1 MSWKK
6 YFKVVDQNTMGYSQ
20 SQGLTPP
27 ARRNYNS
34 FLPEV
39 YAGHPNRL
47 DRYYQYDQMDTDPEI
62 NAALDIISEFCTETT
77 TENGTTFQFEFNT
90 QATDTEIK
98 VLKESLISWYRQN
111 DFDKRMFRIFRST
124 LKYGDQVFVR
134 DPESLTLNHVAMT
147 HVSKVFVDES
157 EGKKPETYQCTNLNI
172 NLAAKTMTQQ
182 QPGSAESYSTTQPV
196 PAGSAAARGGPAP
209 YGMNSSGGTV
219 GGGRFDKQQNQ
230 TNVDAKHVCHISLNE
245 GIDANWPFGTS
256 VLEHVF
262 KVYKQKEL
270 LEDAIIIYRLQRAPE
285 RRIFYID
292 VGNMP
297 AHMAMQ
303 FVERVK
309 NEIHQR
315 RIPSITGGGQ
325 NIMDATYN
333 PLSTSEDYFFP
344 QTADGRGSKVDTL
357 PGGQNLSEIDDLKFF
372 TNKLFRGLRIPSSYL
387 PTGADDSERAL
398 NDGKVGTS
406 LIQEL
411 RFNKYCIRL
420 QSLISPALDQEFKI
434 YLKMRGI
441 NIDTSMFDLKF
452 AEPQNFAAY
461 KEIELDTVRINNFN
475 TLQALP
481 YISKR
486 WALKR
491 YLGLSEEE
499 VADNEQ
505 AWSIENKDKLPPGA
519 DQSGALGASTPNMSA
534 VDITAGGLEGDL
546 GQFGSETPA
555 EAGAGAGTLGAPP
568 AGGAPGLG
576 GLGPI

>member
-6 YFKVVDQNTMGYSQ
+6 YFKVVDQTTINPQ
-20 SQGLTPP
+20 QGGSWPTQP

-62 NAALDIISEFCTETT
+62 NAALDIIAEFCTETT
-77 TENGTTFQFEFNT
+77 TENGTSFEFKFNS

-98 VLKESLISWYRQN
+98 VLKESLIAWYRQN
-111 DFDKRMFRIFRST
+111 DFDKRIFRVFRNT
-124 LKYGDQVFVR
+124 LKYGDQIFIR
-134 DPESLTLNHVAMT
+134 DPESLILHHTAMNHVA
-147 HVSKVFVDES
+147 KVIVDES
-157 EGKKPETYQCTNLNI
+157 EGKEPESYVVTNI
-172 NLAAKTMTQQ
+172 NVNLQAKTMTQVN
-182 QPGSAESYSTTQPV
+182 PGSAESYSTTQPI
-196 PAGSAAARGGPAP
+196 PAGSAAARGGPLP
-209 YGMNSSGGTV
+209 YGQGSV
-219 GGGRFDKQQNQ
+219 GSAGGRFDKQQNQ
-230 TNVDAKHVCHISLNE
+230 VAVDAKHVCHISLNE

-256 VLEHVF
+256 VLEYVF

-292 VGNMP
+292 VGNLP

-315 RIPSITGGGQ
+315 RIPSVTGGGQ

-357 PGGQNLSEIDDLKFF
+357 PGGSNLSEIDDLKFF

-387 PTGADDSERAL
+387 PTGADDSERAFQ
-398 NDGKVGTS
+398 DGKVGTS

-411 RFNKYCIRL
+411 RFNKYCQRL
-420 QSLISPALDQEFKI
+420 QSLVSPAFDQEFKI

-461 KEIELDTVRINNFN
+461 KEVELDTVRINNFN
-475 TLQALP
+475 TIQGVS

-491 YLGLSEEE
+491 YLGLSDEE
-499 VADNEQ
+499 VVDNES
-505 AWSIENKDKLPPGA
+505 AWAIENPDRLPSSK
-519 DQSGALGASTPNMSA
+519 QTETTMPNMSA

-546 GQFGSETPA
+546 DQFGAE
-555 EAGAGAGTLGAPP
+555 EAGTEPTASAAPGTPP
-568 AGGAPGLG
+568 PGGATPT
-576 GLGPI
+576 

>member
-6 YFKVVDQNTMGYSQ
+6 YFKVVDQTTINPQ
-20 SQGLTPP
+20 QGGSWPTQP

-62 NAALDIISEFCTETT
+62 NAALDIIAEFCTETT
-77 TENGTTFQFEFNT
+77 TENGTSFEFKFNS

-98 VLKESLISWYRQN
+98 VLKESLIAWYRQN
-111 DFDKRMFRIFRST
+111 DFDKRIFRIFRNT
-124 LKYGDQVFVR
+124 LKYGDQIFVR
-134 DPESLTLNHVAMT
+134 DPETLTLHHTAMNHVA
-147 HVSKVFVDES
+147 KVIVDES
-157 EGKKPETYQCTNLNI
+157 EGKEPESYVVTNI
-172 NLAAKTMTQQ
+172 NVNLQAKTMTQVN
-182 QPGSAESYSTTQPV
+182 PGSAESYSTTQPI
-196 PAGSAAARGGPAP
+196 PAGSAAARGGPQP
-209 YGMNSSGGTV
+209 YGQGAPGSA
-219 GGGRFDKQQNQ
+219 GGRFDKQQNQ
-230 TNVDAKHVCHISLNE
+230 VAVDAKHICHVSLNE

-256 VLEHVF
+256 VLEYVF

-292 VGNMP
+292 VGNLP

-315 RIPSITGGGQ
+315 RIPSVTGGGQ

-357 PGGQNLSEIDDLKFF
+357 PGGSNLSEIDDLKFF

-387 PTGADDSERAL
+387 PTGADDSERAFQ
-398 NDGKVGTS
+398 DGKVGTS

-411 RFNKYCIRL
+411 RFNKYCQRL
-420 QSLISPALDQEFKI
+420 QSLVSPAFDQEFKI

-441 NIDTSMFDLKF
+441 NIDTSMFDLRF

-461 KEIELDTVRINNFN
+461 KEVELDTVRINNFN
-475 TLQALP
+475 TIQAVP

-491 YLGLSEEE
+491 YLGLSDEE
-499 VADNEQ
+499 VVDNES
-505 AWSIENKDKLPPGA
+505 AWAIENPDRLPGSQTQEP
-519 DQSGALGASTPNMSA
+519 QMPNMSA
-534 VDITAGGLEGDL
+534 VDITAGGLESDVD
-546 GQFGSETPA
+546 QFGIEEPAAEAPATPA
-555 EAGAGAGTLGAPP
+555 GAPP
-568 AGGAPGLG
+568 SPGGTPT
-576 GLGPI
+576 